1 MKKYKL
7 LFLVVFAIFT
17 SACNEWLTV
26 NPEEEISEDLLFEN
40 GEGFRNALNGVYRT
54 IGSSNLYGRELSYG
68 LIAYLAQEF
77 DGTKTYIHAYRTAVG
92 YEYKYDRLQTVVDA
106 IWVNAY
112 NAIANCNNI
121 IANIQQTD
129 SMKFYKRSLEK
140 ALIHGEALGL
150 RAMLHFDLLRMFAAS
165 PVDNSGA
172 KWIPYVDVYPVMF
185 PPKLTMKETFERIVK
200 DLKEARELVANYDTL
215 YMPSSVGY
223 RLEYMGGNSN
233 DDRFFGHR
241 GYRLNYYAIT
251 ALLARV
257 YLYAGNLDE
266 AYNEAYRLLKTD
278 KGSTRFKFT
287 SSSYDM
293 KNGKIKLY
301 DDVIYAGYN
310 AKLGDIERQVNE
322 SGSGNYSTRL
332 ALQPDGA
339 NVIFKNEVGDYR
351 YRYQIEVPVDE
362 HGEPLKNGDR
372 VLIKYREQS
381 SDKSKGKYNTKMIPM
396 LRLSEMYYILA
407 ETMYKKAASD
417 AEKQKAWSYLEY
429 IRNVRGLSSTPPTPT
444 ESSFMDLLYNEM
456 QREFLGDGQMFFQFK
471 RLKRPIPLKDG
482 AELNLGTNFI
492 VPIPD
497 SENI

>member
-1 MKKYKL
+1 M
-7 LFLVVFAIFT
+7 
-17 SACNEWLTV
+17 SGCNEWLTV
-26 NPEEEISEDLLFEN
+26 RPEEEISEDVLFES

-54 IGSSNLYGRELSYG
+54 IGSSDLYGRELSYG

-77 DGTKTYIHAYRTAVG
+77 DGDKTYTYAYRSAAK

-121 IANIQQTD
+121 IANIQEAD
-129 SMKFYKRSLEK
+129 SMKFYKRTLEK
-140 ALIHGEALGL
+140 KLIHGEALGI
-150 RAMLHFDLLRMFAAS
+150 RAMLHFDLLRIFAAS

-172 KWIPYVDVYPVMF
+172 KWIPYVDVYPAMF
-185 PPKLTMKETFERIVK
+185 PPKLTMQETFERIIR

-215 YMPSSVGY
+215 YMSSDVSY
-223 RLEYMGGNSN
+223 RLEYWG
-233 DDRFFGHR
+233 DRFFSNR

-257 YLYAGNLDE
+257 YLYAGDLDE
-266 AYNEAYRLLKTD
+266 AYNEAYRLLNTD
-278 KGSTRFKFT
+278 KGTARFKFT
-287 SSSYDM
+287 SSTYDM

-322 SGSGNYSTRL
+322 PGGDKSSSRL
-332 ALQPDGA
+332 VLMPDGA

-362 HGEPLKNGDR
+362 HGDPLKNGDR
-372 VLIKYREQS
+372 ILIKYREQS
-381 SDKSKGKYNTKMIPM
+381 SDKPKGKFNTKMIPM

-407 ETMYKKAASD
+407 EAMYKNAKSD

-429 IRNVRGLSSTPPTPT
+429 IRKVRGLSSTPPTPT
-444 ESSFMDLLYNEM
+444 ESDFMDLLYNEM